1 MKENE
6 TAPKIGEILCAFAI
20 VDTDF
25 AFETPYNELRLS
37 DFVET
42 TELNIDINF
51 LGLRELDSIG
61 IFPVKKA
68 FVRFNTKNML
78 PPEKA

>member
-1 MKENE
+1 M
-6 TAPKIGEILCAFAI
+6 LCAFAV

-37 DFVET
+37 DFVPCKEI
-42 TELNIDINF
+42 NIDVNF

-61 IFPVKKA
+61 MFPVKKA
-68 FVRFNTKNML
+68 YVRFNTKNML
-78 PPEKA
+78 PPDKA